1 MSLAGKILMM
11 EKERVILRNPQKGKI
26 PLNPDQVKILM
37 KKEERETPKRCTRF
51 DDFLA
56 SRTQQK
62 YLK

>member
-1 MSLAGKILMM
+1 MM
-11 EKERVILRNPQKGKI
+11 EKERLILRNPQKGKI
-26 PLNPDQVKILM
+26 PLNPQQGKILI

-56 SRTQQK
+56 SRTPQK